1 MSLKMQTPD
10 VAHLQEGNQVKLWK
24 LKVYKK
30 YRPHPVQNWVNYL
43 TLKTEQKTK

>member
-10 VAHLQEGNQVKLWK
+10 VAYLQEGNQVKLWK

-30 YRPHPVQNWVNYL
+30 NRAYPAQY
-43 TLKTEQKTK
+43 